1 MKTNKKKIPKSGSGS
16 KVIEMTFD
24 GDKVEGVWY
33 DQKIA
38 PVLCALCGK
47 GCKEQS
53 LCYNVNPWCG

>member
-1 MKTNKKKIPKSGSGS
+1 MKMKSKKKNPTDSNS

-24 GDKVEGVWY
+24 GDRVQGVWY
-33 DQKIA
+33 DQRIA

-47 GCKEQS
+47 DCTDKS